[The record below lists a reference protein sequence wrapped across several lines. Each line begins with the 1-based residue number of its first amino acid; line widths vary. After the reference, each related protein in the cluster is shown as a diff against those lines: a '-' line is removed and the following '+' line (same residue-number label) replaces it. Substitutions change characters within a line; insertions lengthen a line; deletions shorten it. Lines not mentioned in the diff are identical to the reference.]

1 MISLH
6 CQEGQMALKEWMH
19 ENSFLSRGVFVRVIV
34 ISAMRSDDYLIK
46 LTVLSDQP
54 CFIILVLE
62 DAVHICTE

>member
-6 CQEGQMALKEWMH
+6 CQEGQ
-19 ENSFLSRGVFVRVIV
+19 GVFVRVIV
-34 ISAMRSDDYLIK
+34 IPAMRSADYLIK